1 MTGRRDEIRSRI
13 AGRDNGCRQHRC
25 CGCDSGTGRRHG
37 RGRDGG
43 GRGGGRDDG
52 RGGGDGSGCG
62 RGGNDGGRGASPAA
76 SPRRDRRVCRW
87 WQIIDER
94 ASPLPFGSSVIAR
107 VYHEKRFAAAGRWFG
122 LARQLVLDA
131 AVDVERLRVILV
143 VLVGG
148 DGDRGGRRRGCDS
161 RRGRGGGRR
170 VRVRGRG
177 GADGGSSS
185 GGGVEDAGRCG
196 RQDGL
201 LSARGTRG
209 SRAAATAGGPAAD
222 PVVVMVMV
230 VVMVVVMVMTVS
242 MHSGTYHHFL
252 LVAGSGHV
260 GNLLLSR
267 LPPPNRPFLHAR

>member
-1 MTGRRDEIRSRI
+1 M
-13 AGRDNGCRQHRC
+13 
-25 CGCDSGTGRRHG
+25 
-37 RGRDGG
+37 
-43 GRGGGRDDG
+43 
-52 RGGGDGSGCG
+52 
-62 RGGNDGGRGASPAA
+62 
-76 SPRRDRRVCRW
+76 
-87 WQIIDER
+87 
-94 ASPLPFGSSVIAR
+94 
-107 VYHEKRFAAAGRWFG
+107 
-122 LARQLVLDA
+122 ARQLVLDA
-131 AVDVERLRVILV
+131 AVDVERLRVVLV

-177 GADGGSSS
+177 GADGSST